1 MNDTIQNV
9 NRTLEN
15 VLTALNLLV
24 VQGLQNCNIVA
35 GCGNDIRSCINML
48 ASIPDAGERK
58 GNDHEQM
65 DRQTD

>member
-9 NRTLEN
+9 NRTLES

-35 GCGNDIRSCINML
+35 GCGNDIRSCINQL
-48 ASIPDAGERK
+48 AAVPDSPNMPEPETAPAEPAK
-58 GNDHEQM
+58 
-65 DRQTD
+65 

>member
-1 MNDTIQNV
+1 MNNTIQNV

-35 GCGNDIRSCINML
+35 GCGNDIRSFINQL
-48 ASIPDAGERK
+48 AAIPDNPNTPEPETAPAEPAK
-58 GNDHEQM
+58 
-65 DRQTD
+65 

>member
-9 NRTLEN
+9 NRTLES

-35 GCGNDIRSCINML
+35 GCGNDIRSCINQL
-48 ASIPDAGERK
+48 AAIPD
-58 GNDHEQM
+58 NSNMPDP
-65 DRQTD
+65 